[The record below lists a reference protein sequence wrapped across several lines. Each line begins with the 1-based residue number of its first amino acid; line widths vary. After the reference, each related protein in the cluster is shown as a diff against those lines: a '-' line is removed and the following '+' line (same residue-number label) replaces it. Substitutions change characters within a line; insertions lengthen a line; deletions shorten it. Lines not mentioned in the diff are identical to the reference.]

1 MNRAPAS
8 EQRAVR
14 SGAGNALARQ
24 RRKCRALVAAE
35 RIGLSRPVET
45 AGRPGESVELVL
57 GGLVIF
63 EGRYLDSSLIRR
75 SSSAIA

>member
-1 MNRAPAS
+1 MNRGPAS
-8 EQRAVR
+8 EQRVVR

-24 RRKCRALVAAE
+24 RQKRRALIAPE

-45 AGRPGESVELVL
+45 ASRPGESVELVL
-57 GGLVIF
+57 GGLVVL